1 MTFTAFSPPIRRVLL
16 ALTAICLAFAVLL
29 APVSP
34 LASAAGAQGD
44 DGTATIGGEGCD
56 GDNVELTVESMDG
69 EVLLTENVAPIDG
82 GIWQVTVAIPALDAP
97 VIASAICFAGD
108 VALVNYSPV
117 SIRIQ
122 PGVEVGGIIELP
134 GTPVDGAVA
143 TPDDPADAADSDDAE
158 GQPDELPH
166 TGPFTVPFTALAIAM
181 IAAGLGMAYVS
192 RQQRNTPSLARI
204 SEREDQSWPTSHWDS

>member
-1 MTFTAFSPPIRRVLL
+1 LL
-16 ALTAICLAFAVLL
+16 GLAATCLAFATLL

-34 LASAAGAQGD
+34 LLGAAGAQGD

-82 GIWQVTVAIPALDAP
+82 GIWQATVAIPALDAP

-122 PGVEVGGIIELP
+122 PGVEVGGIIQLP

-143 TPDDPADAADSDDAE
+143 NPDDPDDPAAEDAE
-158 GQPDELPH
+158 GQPEELPH

-181 IAAGLGMAYVS
+181 IAAGLAMAYVS
-192 RQQRNTPSLARI
+192 RQ
-204 SEREDQSWPTSHWDS
+204 